1 MTDRDENFI
10 GYSNT
15 GKSSDDPNE
24 VRGFFNVFHAASPNI
39 GDRLSTVLDMAQDSQ
54 AIYEFVQNA
63 VDCDST
69 AFFMFYE
76 DNHFIAIN
84 NGKPFDLA
92 GIRAILN
99 FAQSTKTRDE
109 NIGKFGVGFKLIHRM
124 VGAGNGLQELT
135 QDYTGP
141 FLFSWSNK
149 RQLDE
154 LLSANSIEEV
164 EADTNEKWDDSKTPW
179 FFKIL
184 LTCVPIL
191 PNNLDTNLKDI
202 SYSDRTD
209 LFTNEE
215 FLSFKDFLNN
225 IWEQN
230 QDKFAEEDL
239 NQGSL
244 FYLQLGS
251 DKEKKLDEDFSYF
264 KKGIQYSLSFV
275 ANLMSKKGLQK
286 IYFKNE
292 EPIVKDNID
301 VVLESPFTIKTSA
314 DEFQEVIGS
323 LKENDKTRDINI
335 ILGYQKFE
343 NNLKYGELRQSPNFY
358 KFFPMGKEVCG
369 LNFIVHSNIFEIEA
383 SRREFVQKDKRNTFI
398 LEKLCD
404 KLQDRLNDYQETK
417 PETFNDIFLSILFS
431 NEPNHQQWQWITTT
445 LYKPLVE
452 FISKNC
458 PTNKEGEYQP
468 SSTVVIKNTELTIDP
483 FDFGIVNRFWFK
495 WSKKDFENIKTT
507 DGKKDTSYDK
517 VVKHT
522 WDITNLIKEGNLN
535 SIKGWYSKA
544 DAQTKNLFHSELLEN
559 WNYETDVKF
568 WSKIFEIPE
577 LIEQVIES
585 NDFKEIGRA
594 HV

>member
-1 MTDRDENFI
+1 MKVKDIRLFRNWLKRQSRVQGLDENFI
-10 GYSNT
+10 GFSNT
-15 GKSSDDPNE
+15 GKETDDPKE
-24 VRGFFNVFHAASPNI
+24 IRGFFNVFHAASPNI

-84 NGKPFDLA
+84 NGRPFDLA

-141 FLFSWSNK
+141 ILYSWSNK
-149 RQLDE
+149 KQLEE
-154 LLSANSIEEV
+154 LLSANSVKEIT
-164 EADTNEKWDDSKTPW
+164 ADTNEKWDDSDTPW

-202 SYSDRTD
+202 SYTDRTD
-209 LFTNEE
+209 LFTDEE
-215 FLSFKDFLNN
+215 FQTFKNFLNS

-251 DKEKKLDEDFSYF
+251 DKEQKLDEDFSYF

-301 VVLESPFTIKTSA
+301 VILESPFTIKTSSE
-314 DEFQEVIGS
+314 EFQEIIGS

-335 ILGYQKFE
+335 IFGYQKFE
-343 NNLKYGELRQSPNFY
+343 NNAKYGDLRKSPNFY

-404 KLQDRLNDYQETK
+404 KLQDRLTEYQESK
-417 PETFNDIFLSILFS
+417 PETYNDIFLSI
-431 NEPNHQQWQWITTT
+431 
-445 LYKPLVE
+445 
-452 FISKNC
+452 
-458 PTNKEGEYQP
+458 
-468 SSTVVIKNTELTIDP
+468 
-483 FDFGIVNRFWFK
+483 
-495 WSKKDFENIKTT
+495 
-507 DGKKDTSYDK
+507 
-517 VVKHT
+517 
-522 WDITNLIKEGNLN
+522 
-535 SIKGWYSKA
+535 
-544 DAQTKNLFHSELLEN
+544 
-559 WNYETDVKF
+559 
-568 WSKIFEIPE
+568 
-577 LIEQVIES
+577 
-585 NDFKEIGRA
+585 
-594 HV
+594 